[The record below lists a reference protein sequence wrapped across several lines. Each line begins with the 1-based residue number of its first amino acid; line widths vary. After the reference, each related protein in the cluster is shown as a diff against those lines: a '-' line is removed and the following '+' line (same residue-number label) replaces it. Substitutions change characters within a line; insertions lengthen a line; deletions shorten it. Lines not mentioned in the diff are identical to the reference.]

1 MMTHDIEVAGETL
14 TLHVARA
21 IHWAARRTLLVAD
34 VHFGKGAVFRR
45 AGIAVP
51 SGDTDDDLA
60 RLDTLIAT
68 FSPTTLVILGDLVHG
83 AATERSAW
91 VERVRQWR
99 RTHADVAM
107 VLVAGNHDRHFDVR
121 SLGIDVRP
129 GTRVEPPF
137 VYAHHPEPHPDGYTL
152 AGHVH
157 PGVVIRDGWRKHRLP
172 AFVFDRDVGMLPAF
186 GTLTGLHDEPTAPG
200 RRMIAV
206 TPAGL
211 VPVNPASGLPR
222 R

>member
-1 MMTHDIEVAGETL
+1 MMTRDIVVAGERL
-14 TLHVARA
+14 TLHAQRA
-21 IHWAARRTLLVAD
+21 VYWAAQRMLLVSD

-60 RLDTLIAT
+60 RLDALIAEFT
-68 FSPTTLVILGDLVHG
+68 PERLVVLGDLVHG

-91 VERVRQWR
+91 VERVRAWR
-99 RTHADVAM
+99 QSHTGVE
-107 VLVAGNHDRHFDVR
+107 VTLVAGNHDRHFDVR
-121 SLGIDVRP
+121 SLGIDVVPDRLD
-129 GTRVEPPF
+129 VAPF
-137 VYAHHPEPHPDGYTL
+137 VLSHHPHPQATGYTL

-157 PGVVIRDGWRKHRLP
+157 PGVVIRDGWRRHRLP

-186 GTLTGLHDEPTAPG
+186 GTLTGLHEVEACAG
-200 RRMIAV
+200 RQIIAV

-211 VPVNPASGLPR
+211 VPAR
-222 R
+222 

>member
-1 MMTHDIEVAGETL
+1 MMTHDIQVAGETL
-14 TLHVARA
+14 TLHAERA

-60 RLDTLIAT
+60 RLDTLIRT

-83 AATERSAW
+83 AASERSTW

-99 RTHADVAM
+99 RTHADLAM
-107 VLVAGNHDRHFDVR
+107 ILVAGNHDRHFDVG
-121 SLGIDVRP
+121 SLG
-129 GTRVEPPF
+129 VEVQQGRLALPPF
-137 VYAHHPEPHPDGYTL
+137 VYAHHPDPHADGYTL

-157 PGVVIRDGWRKHRLP
+157 PGVVMRDGWRRHRLP

-186 GTLTGLHDEPTAPG
+186 GTLTGLHEVSAAAE
-200 RRMIAV
+200 RNIVAV

-211 VPVNPASGLPR
+211 VPVNRKLAYSR
-222 R
+222 

>member
-1 MMTHDIEVAGETL
+1 MMTQDIVIAGERL
-14 TLHVARA
+14 TLHAQRA
-21 IHWAARRTLLVAD
+21 VHWAAQRMLLVSD

-60 RLDTLIAT
+60 RLDALIDT
-68 FSPTTLVILGDLVHG
+68 FSPERLVVLGDLVHG

-91 VERVRQWR
+91 VERVRAWR
-99 RTHADVAM
+99 QVHAGVDV
-107 VLVAGNHDRHFDVR
+107 LLIAGNHDRHFDVR
-121 SLGIDVRP
+121 SLGIDVVPDRLAIA
-129 GTRVEPPF
+129 PF
-137 VYAHHPEPHPDGYTL
+137 VLSHHPDAHPAGYTL

-157 PGVVIRDGWRKHRLP
+157 PGVVVRDGWRRHRLP

-186 GTLTGLHDEPTAPG
+186 GTLTGLHEVTAAPH
-200 RRMIAV
+200 REIVAV

-211 VPVNPASGLPR
+211 VPVNR

>member
-1 MMTHDIEVAGETL
+1 MTTHDIEVAGERL
-14 TLHVARA
+14 TLHHERA
-21 IHWAARRTLLVAD
+21 IYWHTQRMLLVSD

-60 RLDTLIAT
+60 RLDALISMFDPA
-68 FSPTTLVILGDLVHG
+68 SIVVLGDLVHG

-99 RTHADVAM
+99 QAQADIAVT
-107 VLVAGNHDRHFDVR
+107 LVAGNHDRHFDVR

-129 GTRVEPPF
+129 DRLLVPPF
-137 VYAHHPEPHPDGYTL
+137 VLAHHPEPHVDGYTL
-152 AGHVH
+152 SGHVH
-157 PGVVIRDGWRKHRLP
+157 PGVIVRDGWRRHRLP
-172 AFVFDRDVGMLPAF
+172 AFVFDRDVAMLPAF
-186 GTLTGLHDEPTAPG
+186 GTLTGLHETSPKPG
-200 RRMIAV
+200 RRIVAV

-211 VPVNPASGLPR
+211 LPVMV
-222 R
+222 

>member
-1 MMTHDIEVAGETL
+1 MMTRDIEVAGERL
-14 TLHVARA
+14 TLHAQRA
-21 IHWAARRTLLVAD
+21 IHWAARRMLLVSD

-51 SGDTDDDLA
+51 SGDTMDDLA
-60 RLDTLIAT
+60 RLDALIAE
-68 FSPTTLVILGDLVHG
+68 FSPTLLVVLGDLVHG

-91 VERVRQWR
+91 VERVRTWR
-99 RTHADVAM
+99 ESHAGIAM
-107 VLVAGNHDRHFDVR
+107 ELVAGNHDRHFDVA

-129 GTRVEPPF
+129 DRVAAPPF
-137 VYAHHPEPHPDGYTL
+137 VLSHHPTAHAGGYTL

-157 PGVVIRDGWRKHRLP
+157 PGVTVRDGWRRHRLP

-186 GTLTGLHDEPTAPG
+186 GTLTGLHEILPEAG
-200 RRMIAV
+200 RRIVAV

-211 VPVNPASGLPR
+211 LPVGQR
-222 R
+222 GRT

>member
-1 MMTHDIEVAGETL
+1 MMTHDIVVAGERL
-14 TLHVARA
+14 TLHAQRA
-21 IHWAARRTLLVAD
+21 VYWAAARTLLVSD

-60 RLDTLIAT
+60 RLDALIHEFA
-68 FSPTTLVILGDLVHG
+68 PERLVVLGDLVHG

-91 VERVRQWR
+91 VDRVRAWR
-99 RTHADVAM
+99 RFHADID
-107 VLVAGNHDRHFDVR
+107 VLLIAGNHDRHFDVR
-121 SLGIDVRP
+121 SLGIDVVPDRLD
-129 GTRVEPPF
+129 VAPF
-137 VYAHHPEPHPDGYTL
+137 VFSHHPHPHTTGYTL

-157 PGVVIRDGWRKHRLP
+157 PGVVIRDGWRRHRLP

-186 GTLTGLHDEPTAPG
+186 GTLTGLYEVTAAPG
-200 RRMIAV
+200 RQIVAA

-211 VPVNPASGLPR
+211 VPDIR
-222 R
+222 

>member
-1 MMTHDIEVAGETL
+1 MMTYDIVIAGERL
-14 TLHVARA
+14 TLHAQRA
-21 IHWAARRTLLVAD
+21 VYWAARRMLLVAD

-60 RLDTLIAT
+60 RLDALIVEFA
-68 FSPTTLVILGDLVHG
+68 PEHLVVLGDLVHG

-91 VERVRQWR
+91 VERVRGWR
-99 RTHADVAM
+99 LVHAGVEV
-107 VLVAGNHDRHFDVR
+107 VLVAGNHDRHFDAR
-121 SLGIDVRP
+121 SLGIDVVPDRLD
-129 GTRVEPPF
+129 VAPF
-137 VYAHHPEPHPDGYTL
+137 VLSHHPHPHASGYTL

-157 PGVVIRDGWRKHRLP
+157 PGVVMRDGWRRHRLP

-186 GTLTGLHDEPTAPG
+186 GTLTGLHEVTAAPG
-200 RRMIAV
+200 REIVAV

-211 VPVNPASGLPR
+211 VAANR

>member
-1 MMTHDIEVAGETL
+1 MMTRDIVVAGERL
-14 TLHVARA
+14 TLHAQRA
-21 IHWAARRTLLVAD
+21 VYWAAQRMLLVSD

-60 RLDTLIAT
+60 RLDALMLEFA
-68 FSPTTLVILGDLVHG
+68 PERLVVLGDLVHG

-91 VERVRQWR
+91 VERVCAWR
-99 RTHADVAM
+99 RSHADID
-107 VLVAGNHDRHFDVR
+107 VLLIAGNHDRHFDVR
-121 SLGIDVRP
+121 SLGIDVVPDRLD
-129 GTRVEPPF
+129 VAPF
-137 VYAHHPEPHPDGYTL
+137 VLSHHPHPQAAGYTL

-157 PGVVIRDGWRKHRLP
+157 PGVVIRDGWRRHRLP

-186 GTLTGLHDEPTAPG
+186 GTLTGLYEVQAAPG
-200 RRMIAV
+200 REIIAV

-211 VPVNPASGLPR
+211 IPAR
-222 R
+222 